1 MTGRSEPGLDV
12 VLLCGGRGVRAYP
25 DTAEIPKPLL
35 EVGGRPVVEHVMD
48 IYARQGH
55 TRFLLAGGYRYDLL
69 AERYSVSPPGRRVE
83 VFDTGLD
90 ADKGDRLRAVA
101 PRCGG
106 ERFLASYADGLGDV
120 DLSELIRFHQER
132 GAAATV
138 TTVPL
143 PSQYGTLA
151 AGTDGRVTE
160 FLENPVLTDHWI
172 NAGFFVFERAAV
184 EDSSGDLETEVL
196 PALARDGRLYAFR
209 HQGFWQS
216 MDTYKD
222 RQDLQSL
229 LDSGRAPWLGPGGG
243 EAV

>member
-1 MTGRSEPGLDV
+1 MTGGAGTSLDV

-35 EVGGRPVVEHVMD
+35 EVGGRPVVDHVMD

-55 TRFLLAGGYRYDLL
+55 TRFLLAGGYRVDLL
-69 AERYSVSPPGRRVE
+69 AERYASASPGRSVE

-90 ADKGDRLRAVA
+90 ADKGERLRALA
-101 PRCGG
+101 PRCRG
-106 ERFLASYADGLGDV
+106 ERFLVTYADGLGDV
-120 DLSELIRFHQER
+120 DLEELIRFHSSS

-151 AGTDGRVTE
+151 ADGSGRVTE
-160 FLENPVLTDHWI
+160 FVESPILTDHWI
-172 NAGFFVFERAAV
+172 NAGFFVFEKAAV
-184 EDSSGDLETEVL
+184 EASSGDLETDFL
-196 PALARDGRLYAFR
+196 PGLARAGVLFAFR
-209 HQGFWQS
+209 HRGFWKS

-222 RQDLQSL
+222 RQALQSL
-229 LDSGRAPWLGPGGG
+229 LDSGRAPWLGPR
-243 EAV
+243 

>member
-1 MTGRSEPGLDV
+1 LSAGSASGLDV

-55 TRFLLAGGYRYDLL
+55 TRFLLAGGYRFDLL
-69 AERYSVSPPGRRVE
+69 AERYATCPSGRSVE
-83 VFDTGLD
+83 VFDTGLET
-90 ADKGDRLRAVA
+90 DKGERLRALA

-106 ERFLASYADGLGDV
+106 PRFLVSYADGLGDV
-120 DLSELIRFHQER
+120 DLAGLIEFHLR
-132 GAAATV
+132 SGAAATV

-151 AGTDGRVTE
+151 AGEDGRVTD
-160 FLENPVLTDHWI
+160 FVENPVLLDHWI
-172 NAGFFVFERAAV
+172 NAGFFVFERAAI
-184 EDSSGDLETEVL
+184 EASRGDLETDVL
-196 PALARDGRLYAFR
+196 PALARDGGLFAFR
-209 HQGFWQS
+209 HRGFWKS

-222 RQDLQSL
+222 RQALQSL
-229 LDSGRAPWLGPGGG
+229 LDSGRAPWLGPLEGGA
-243 EAV
+243 E